1 MVCIILSN
9 EIEAMEEWRKMMM
22 FLPLVLLQRAIRL

>member
-9 EIEAMEEWRKMMM
+9 EMEATEEWRKMMM
-22 FLPLVLLQRAIRL
+22 SLPLVSLQRAIRL

>member
-9 EIEAMEEWRKMMM
+9 EMEAMEEWREMTVG
-22 FLPLVLLQRAIRL
+22 LLLVLLQRAIRL